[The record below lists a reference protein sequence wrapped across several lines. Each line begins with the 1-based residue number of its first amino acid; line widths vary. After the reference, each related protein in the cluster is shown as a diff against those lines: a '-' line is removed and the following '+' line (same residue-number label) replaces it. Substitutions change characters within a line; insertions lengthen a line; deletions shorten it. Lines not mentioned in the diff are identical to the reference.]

1 MLPNIRLMIA
11 ATFAAVLM
19 LICGFSMFATF
30 RVSHAPLERVASVA
44 SLHLV
49 TTDAATPAM
58 NVAAAA
64 PFNNRFDVGG
74 PGSGSVAALA
84 YAAPEPAEPVETN
97 VTAPAADD
105 REPTAAEAASGDGP
119 ALSRQAAIAEAE
131 PETNPEETPAAAA
144 PPNPPAD
151 STIALAAPSI
161 AEPRPEPAAQ
171 TREPE
176 VASAPATVEPAPP
189 LPDLAIQAAEK
200 AQQAEKAEKKARRA
214 HAAVRTHRIHRT
226 RVVARASG
234 FGSPDHL
241 PNQPALDTARVAKS
255 SGKNP
260 ACQNHVDNTCFDKN
274 NFDNSRFDK
283 NHFGNTRFDNG
294 HFGNIRVDGR
304 LGNTCFGNTRFD
316 NIGRYDFRCR
326 RPLRQRAW
334 PVAGDR
340 D

>member
-200 AQQAEKAEKKARRA
+200 AEQAEKAEKKARRA

-234 FGSPDHL
+234 FEAQTTFQTSPRWTQQEL
-241 PNQPALDTARVAKS
+241 QKAPAKIRHAKITSTTPASTKTASTTAVLTKTISATPASITGTSAISASTTAASATPASATPASTTSGDTI
-255 SGKNP
+255 SGVGGP
-260 ACQNHVDNTCFDKN
+260 FVSVPGQ
-274 NFDNSRFDK
+274 
-283 NHFGNTRFDNG
+283 
-294 HFGNIRVDGR
+294 
-304 LGNTCFGNTRFD
+304 
-316 NIGRYDFRCR
+316 
-326 RPLRQRAW
+326 
-334 PVAGDR
+334 
-340 D
+340 